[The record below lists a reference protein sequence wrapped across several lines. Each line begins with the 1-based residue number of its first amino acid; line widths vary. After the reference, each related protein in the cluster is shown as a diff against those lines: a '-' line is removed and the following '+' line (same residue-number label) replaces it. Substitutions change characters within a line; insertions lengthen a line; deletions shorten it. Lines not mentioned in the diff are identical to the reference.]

1 MTKRTLPKGIYY
13 RNGRY
18 IAQARANKKQ
28 IQLGTFPTLEE
39 AVDALDKAI
48 ARALQGLDSVKKE
61 EKYLERLKTYK
72 DKTIPHP
79 DDDKLVELFN
89 LYIIVRGATAYPQWQ
104 RNASLPAII
113 TLDLAKRFLAKRNV
127 FVTSLEDFDTLYKK
141 RLDALMEAWMK
152 DYKIVGPGPRKNTL
166 EVCCKGCGKL
176 SLARIG
182 ELPIACDC
190 GTSETVLYFG
200 KASDGTLYV
209 SIGPTRP
216 DNVVGCLYVPRG
228 GMVPLRVGE
237 GFELSLEPAPAA
249 EIDLDRVLDKPYVS
263 KKLDFLNEKVE
274 DKTDEDDLDAYT
286 SLLESNM
293 LDLDNDFDFDSPAE
307 VDEVTRKMLEEDMAE
322 RSAGSASDAI
332 KKAKKK

>member
-1 MTKRTLPKGIYY
+1 MTKRTLPKGIYLRGNKY
-13 RNGRY
+13 V
-18 IAQARANKKQ
+18 AQARINKKQ
-28 IQLGTFPTLEE
+28 IQLGTFNSLED
-39 AVDALDKAI
+39 AVTALDQAI
-48 ARALQGLDSVKKE
+48 GRALQGLDSVKQID
-61 EKYLERLKTYK
+61 KYIDRLKTYK
-72 DKTIPHP
+72 DKVPPHE
-79 DDDKLVELFN
+79 DDEVVIDLFQ
-89 LYIIVRGATAYPQWQ
+89 LYIIVKANTPYSAWM
-104 RNASLPAII
+104 RNASLPATV
-113 TLDLAKRFLAKRNV
+113 TLDLAKRYLVKRGIHV
-127 FVTSLEDFDTLYKK
+127 VSLEDFRTLYLE
-141 RLDALMEAWMK
+141 RLARLTEPWTR
-152 DYKIVGPGPRKNTL
+152 DYKILGPGPKRNTL
-166 EVCCKGCGKL
+166 EMSCKGCGKL

-293 LDLDNDFDFDSPAE
+293 LDLDNDFDFDSPTE